1 LSATTEIV
9 AVTDPRLPELLADGW
24 RVAHRSWAAQ
34 LDADRVDRDALVRM
48 VGAATQGGRR
58 TIRPLAGEDVPAVLA
73 LDRLTLGDYP
83 GGDAT
88 RHPALTPVRA
98 APGPRRF
105 GSGVFDEGG
114 LLLAIT
120 YVDVSADARAETDFT
135 VVRPGHRGRGLG
147 RAVKAAS
154 VLALLERRVRVF
166 RTGGAAENTAI
177 IAVNRAL
184 GYVRDEE
191 WVTLE
196 R

>member
-9 AVTDPRLPELLADGW
+9 AVTDPRLPGLLADGW

-34 LDADRVDRDALVRM
+34 LDADRVDRDALLRM
-48 VGAATQGGRR
+48 VGAATRGGRR
-58 TIRPLAGEDVPAVLA
+58 TIRPLAGEDVPA
-73 LDRLTLGDYP
+73 
-83 GGDAT
+83 
-88 RHPALTPVRA
+88 
-98 APGPRRF
+98 
-105 GSGVFDEGG
+105 
-114 LLLAIT
+114 
-120 YVDVSADARAETDFT
+120 
-135 VVRPGHRGRGLG
+135 
-147 RAVKAAS
+147 

-177 IAVNRAL
+177 IAVNSAL